1 MAGSDK
7 RRRHRQTL
15 VRCTDEEFKAI
26 AAKAA
31 IEGLAIAAFIRAAT
45 LGDAGPRAQRR
56 PIVEKEPPR
65 TKPTAPS
72 LTAVPPDASPE
83 VQALIA
89 RCDDMALAYG
99 QTLVDAVATGN
110 IDRARLRDCLTTY
123 GQLRRELLTALGED
137 PESEELLPLPAEVH
151 DA

>member
-7 RRRHRQTL
+7 RRRSRQTL

-31 IEGLAIAAFIRAAT
+31 GAGLEIAAFLRAAA

-56 PIVEKEPPR
+56 PTVEKEPSMAN
-65 TKPTAPS
+65 PTAPS
-72 LTAVPPDASPE
+72 LTDVPPDVSPE

-89 RCDDMALAYG
+89 RFDDMALAYD
-99 QTLVDAVATGN
+99 QLLLNAEATGK
-110 IDRARLRDCLTTY
+110 IDPARLRDCLTIY
-123 GQLRRELLTALGED
+123 GQSRREILTALGED
-137 PESEELLPLPAEVH
+137 PDSEELLPLPAEVH